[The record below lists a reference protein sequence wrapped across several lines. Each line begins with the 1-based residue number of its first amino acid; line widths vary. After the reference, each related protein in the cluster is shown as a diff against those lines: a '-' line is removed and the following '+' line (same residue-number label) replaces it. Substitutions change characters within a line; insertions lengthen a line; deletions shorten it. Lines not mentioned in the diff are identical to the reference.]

1 MPLPSVEKYGAK
13 RCSAKSKRTREPC
26 KNPAAYGCKTCR
38 YHGAKRSRKA
48 PQGVNHPQYKNAGF
62 TKLEKAERKAKSLMF
77 QRLEEIGWHIG
88 MFKGTKTR
96 GRKVGNTLDLN
107 NEDELLIA
115 LCETINN
122 VKKTNVP

>member
-13 RCSAKSKRTREPC
+13 RCSAKSKRTKEPC

-48 PQGVNHPQYKNAGF
+48 PQGVNHHQYKNAGF
-62 TKLEKAERKAKSLMF
+62 TKPEKAERRVKSLMF

-88 MFKGTKTR
+88 MFTGTKTR
-96 GRKVGNTLDLN
+96 GRKVGNILDLN

-115 LCETINN
+115 ISECINCA
-122 VKKTNVP
+122 KKTNGP

>member
-13 RCSAKSKRTREPC
+13 QCSAKSKRTKEAC

-38 YHGAKRSRKA
+38 YHGAKRSRIA

-62 TKLEKAERKAKSLMF
+62 TKPEKAERKAKSLMF

-122 VKKTNVP
+122 AKKTNVP